1 MLAVGESISI
11 VCVAIIS
18 TRHFWNNFPLLLQL
32 SDDDG
37 AESDDSIHTMTEAE
51 SKISYKQFG
60 AIRKAG

>member
-1 MLAVGESISI
+1 MP
-11 VCVAIIS
+11 
-18 TRHFWNNFPLLLQL
+18 FKLQL